1 MTKILFQTLLAS
13 FPFFSYLLSVLC
25 PIHLSSQ
32 QMISSSSALFSC
44 SAISDSLWPYGLQHT
59 RLLCPPPSPGVHSNS
74 CPLSW
79 WCHPTISSSVIPFS
93 SYPQSFPASG
103 SFLISQFFTSSGQS
117 IGASASTSLLPM
129 NIEGWFPLGLT
140 SLISPF
146 STGLSRVISLQL
158 L

>member
-59 RLLCPPPSPGVHSNS
+59 RLLCPSPSPGVHSNS

>member
-59 RLLCPPPSPGVHSNS
+59 RLLCPSPSPGVHSNS

-103 SFLISQFFTSSGQS
+103 SFLISQFFASSGQS